1 MKKII
6 SIFLTALIVFSSI
19 TVSAAEN
26 SDRQILLCYD
36 AGGSLVYSSLIKD
49 GAKPDI
55 PREYRDTTKKIYDI
69 SAEKFTVLEDR
80 ETEYVNTSIDKPE
93 GVVTEGTY
101 IQKLM
106 ANLPKDRNSVIS
118 PLSLKMAMM
127 MAANGANGDTRKEI
141 LDVFDVKSIDEFN
154 EYAARKTKWDT
165 SENEEDMYE
174 DGEFVSEELKIA
186 NSIWLN
192 KDYYKDY
199 NAAFSDKFTDT
210 IKEYYNGTVKTV
222 TNDTYAYEV
231 NDWINE
237 MTYGKIPAIMSESDG
252 ENTFLSIINTI
263 YLRAKWWLEFDEE
276 NTKPDIFIDIDGNEK
291 VTDFMN
297 KETAYSYYEDEGTR
311 MVKLRYQNGMA
322 MWIVLGDDTD
332 FLDKKNKAEGKTVIL
347 SIPKFQIE
355 YSVDYSKI
363 LQSMGAKKAFADNN
377 ADFKSMVT
385 NVPENLKIDS
395 VLQKVVIDVNEK
407 GTEAAAVTDIGLAG
421 MGRPKEKIEFK
432 ADRPFTYYITDGDEV
447 LFAGRYVKVE

>member
-6 SIFLTALIVFSSI
+6 SIFLMALIVFSSI

-36 AGGSLVYSSLIKD
+36 ADGALVYSSLIKD